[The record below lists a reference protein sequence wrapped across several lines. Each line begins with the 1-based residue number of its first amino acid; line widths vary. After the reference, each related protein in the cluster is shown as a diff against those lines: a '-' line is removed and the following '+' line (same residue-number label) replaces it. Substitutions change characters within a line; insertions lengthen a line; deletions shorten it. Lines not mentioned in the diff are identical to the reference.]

1 MSPLLTIAQVSSET
15 GIAKEVLRK
24 WESRYGFPAPIR
36 DGNGNRVY
44 PVDQLE
50 RLKLIKKRLD
60 DGGRPSHIVP
70 APPSVLQMEAPPVME
85 QPAHLDSAPDALPSI
100 VNWLRLRDPAA
111 VRENL
116 KGELQQRGLLS
127 FVKEVIPAMNRQV
140 GDAWESGIVAV
151 RDEHLYSE
159 IVQGLVRESLA
170 PLAQPQGEPRIL
182 LTTVPG
188 EPHMLGLLLLETV
201 MSLEQAYCISLGPQ
215 SPLEEIARAA
225 SDFKVNIVA
234 LSFSLAFPKKRI
246 IPTLRAVRAQLSPEI
261 KLWAGGAGVL
271 GVPRT
276 PRGVSLLPRLEDALE
291 ALASYRQLSASAVR

>member
-44 PVDQLE
+44 PVEQLE

-60 DGGRPSHIVP
+60 DGGRPAHIVP
-70 APPSVLQMEAPPVME
+70 APPSVLQMDAPPVKA
-85 QPAHLDSAPDALPSI
+85 QSAQLDSASHALPSI
-100 VNWLRLRDPAA
+100 VTWLQLRDPAA

-140 GDAWESGIVAV
+140 GDAWENGIVAV

-170 PLAQPQGEPRIL
+170 PLVQPQGEPRVL

-225 SDFKVNIVA
+225 SDFKANIVA

-246 IPTLRAVRAQLSPEI
+246 LPTLRAVRAQLSPEI

-291 ALASYRQLSASAVR
+291 ALASYRQQSASIVR